1 LCGRRISTTV
11 FPGADP
17 SQWLDLLESFGEVE
31 RRVSICLVAGERVE
45 FDGDELNGALRRALV
60 VRAVG
65 GDPHRE
71 LALDED
77 AVVRLADELASDVR
91 KEQLQLGLASIRHL
105 GKGRPAVEESIVV
118 LVADPELAWH
128 AFCAARLADQLAEER

>member
-1 LCGRRISTTV
+1 
-11 FPGADP
+11 
-17 SQWLDLLESFGEVE
+17 
-31 RRVSICLVAGERVE
+31 VSICLVAGEEVE

-77 AVVRLADELASDVR
+77 AVVRLADELANDVR
-91 KEQLQLGLASIRHL
+91 KDQLQLGLASIQQL
-105 GKGRPAVEESIVV
+105 GKGRPAVQESIVA
-118 LVADPELAWH
+118 LAADPELAWR
-128 AFCAARLADQLAEER
+128 AFCAARLADQLAEENQWL